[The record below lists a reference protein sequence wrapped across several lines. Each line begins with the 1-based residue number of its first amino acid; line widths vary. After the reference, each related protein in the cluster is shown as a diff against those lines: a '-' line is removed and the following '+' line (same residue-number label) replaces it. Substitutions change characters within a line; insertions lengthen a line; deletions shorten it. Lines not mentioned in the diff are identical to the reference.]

1 MNQKIAFFAV
11 LGLTFIFSCKKN
23 DKIHPVI
30 SLNGDYEQNVSLGSN
45 YTDPGA
51 TAADNKEGDISDRI
65 IVTGSVNT
73 AEVGDYKLF
82 YNVKDEVGNPAPTAT
97 RYVNVIN
104 DANNMIGT
112 YTATPVCSGTWTS
125 YQPYNT
131 TVTTDSKNNNQ
142 IWIKQVLY
150 FSQDD
155 PVLGEINGNS
165 INIPLQTIGQ
175 HTVEGTAS
183 IAGNNFYL
191 DVSIDDG
198 STYQCTI
205 DYVKL

>member
-1 MNQKIAFFAV
+1 MNSKFAPV
-11 LGLTFIFSCKKN
+11 FILGFILLVSCKKN

-51 TAADNKEGDISDRI
+51 TAVDNKEGDISDRI
-65 IVTGSVNT
+65 VVTGSVNT
-73 AEVGDYKLF
+73 NQVGDYKLF
-82 YNVKDEVGNPAPTAT
+82 YNVDDEVGNPAPTAT

-104 DANNMIGT
+104 DADHMVGT

-131 TVTTDSKNNNQ
+131 TITVDEKNNNQ

-150 FSQDD
+150 LVQDD
-155 PVLGEINGNS
+155 PVLGQINGNTVT
-165 INIPLQTIGQ
+165 IPLQTVGQ
-175 HTVEGTAS
+175 HTIEGTAS
-183 IAGNNFYL
+183 LAGNDFYL
-191 DVSIDDG
+191 NVTIDDG
-198 STYQCTI
+198 LTYQCAI